1 VLVALA
7 AFLSASLPMKP
18 LTVIL
23 LRYIRFSLFR
33 PFVSGARKAS
43 GRGSPDKKLHF
54 WGNRHGGEP
63 EPEGCESK
71 AEASQTPGAAKAPKQ
86 CRDERAVQGNA
97 TERITTLLVAGR
109 CRNGRNPNHS
119 HFANSGMAV
128 AGILAAVGANAW
140 LGNRDAPEYSA
151 KTTRRRQ
158 CTSASETEPRS
169 HGGKQNHRRN
179 LPRSQSRNVG
189 VTSP

>member
-1 VLVALA
+1 M
-7 AFLSASLPMKP
+7 FL
-18 LTVIL
+18 
-23 LRYIRFSLFR
+23 LFC
-33 PFVSGARKAS
+33 PFVLGTRKRVGAAPKSRSCFSG
-43 GRGSPDKKLHF
+43 GTGT
-54 WGNRHGGEP
+54 GEP

-71 AEASQTPGAAKAPKQ
+71 AEASQPPGAAKAPKQ

-128 AGILAAVGANAW
+128 AGILAAVVANAW